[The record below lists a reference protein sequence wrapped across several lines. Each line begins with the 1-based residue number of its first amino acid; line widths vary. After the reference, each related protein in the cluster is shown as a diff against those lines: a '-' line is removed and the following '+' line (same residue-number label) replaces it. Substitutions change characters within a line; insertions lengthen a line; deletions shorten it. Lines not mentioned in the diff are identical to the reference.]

1 MQENNTE
8 KRIIRRMKR
17 IFHGHR
23 IKRNTKKDTLLDYWG
38 LVTYVKSEKSNS
50 LLDWVFFPCLKCL
63 SIPNY

>member
-23 IKRNTKKDTLLDYWG
+23 IKRDTKKDTLLDYWH
-38 LVTYVKSEKSNS
+38 LVTHVKSEKSNS
-50 LLDWVFFPCLKCL
+50 LLVFLTFKTSV